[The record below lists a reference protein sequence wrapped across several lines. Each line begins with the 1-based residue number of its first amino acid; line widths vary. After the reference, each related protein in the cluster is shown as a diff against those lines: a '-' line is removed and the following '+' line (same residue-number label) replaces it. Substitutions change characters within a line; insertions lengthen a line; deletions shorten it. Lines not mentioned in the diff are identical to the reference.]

1 MTEDAKPNIVTAG
14 AGRMGQGIAQ
24 VFAHGGY
31 EVTMIDLKPRTADQ
45 SQEMGEAG
53 LAEIKKN
60 LGFLASLDVIT
71 QAQAARLHQRVSF
84 TGVDGADEALAGADI
99 IFEGVPELL
108 DVKKEGLARISRHA
122 QPHALIAS
130 TTSTML
136 VTELAGFVTGPKRF
150 LNAHWL
156 NPAYLIPLVEV
167 SPGPGTDEATVERLM
182 ELLRAVGKVPV
193 RCSASPGY
201 IVPRLQAAAMN
212 EAVRMVEEGVA
223 SPAEVDEAVRVGF
236 GVRYATM
243 GLVEFIDWGGVDI
256 LYYASNYLR
265 DALGAERFQVPD
277 VVHEMMEDGRR
288 GMREG
293 KGFYDFSEID
303 VDEFQRNML
312 ARFVALLKH
321 MELLPPPAD

>member
-1 MTEDAKPNIVTAG
+1 
-14 AGRMGQGIAQ
+14 
-24 VFAHGGY
+24 
-31 EVTMIDLKPRTADQ
+31 
-45 SQEMGEAG
+45 
-53 LAEIKKN
+53 
-60 LGFLASLDVIT
+60 
-71 QAQAARLHQRVSF
+71 
-84 TGVDGADEALAGADI
+84 
-99 IFEGVPELL
+99 
-108 DVKKEGLARISRHA
+108 
-122 QPHALIAS
+122 
-130 TTSTML
+130 
-136 VTELAGFVTGPKRF
+136 
-150 LNAHWL
+150 
-156 NPAYLIPLVEV
+156 
-167 SPGPGTDEATVERLM
+167 
-182 ELLRAVGKVPV
+182 KVPV